1 MKLQKRNNIWHIR
14 YRDERGEN
22 TSVSTH
28 CHTQMEAQEFLA
40 RWIRDGQL
48 KKSKIKTVADVLNYY
63 YDNSGK
69 FKKSAR
75 RIGIANRKLIKYFKD
90 TLWVNF
96 NNSYTIQYQLQS
108 EQKSSTIRYELN
120 QIRTAQNYCIDDGV
134 LLPQYKK
141 KFELPKKGKGDD
153 YTFNDKDIES
163 LWDRF
168 KKKPHIILFMEIAI
182 NTSARKKHILDLEWT
197 HHIDLVKRLIYFNKL
212 HNWGTTKKGGIVK
225 MNDRLYNVLIDAQ
238 KVSQSKYVIN
248 YAGKKV
254 KHLSAMQTYKRAT
267 MEDKFMTKTF
277 RHTAA
282 TWAAEAG
289 ISMEEIAT
297 MTGHTDKKTTE
308 TYVHLTPNYQKNMVK
323 VIEDKMRRGKNGANR
338 FLSIDKEKKETKN
351 KTLKAD

>member
-1 MKLQKRNNIWHIR
+1 MKLLKRNNIWHIR
-14 YRDERGEN
+14 YRDEKGEN
-22 TSVSTH
+22 TSISTH
-28 CHTQMEAQEFLA
+28 CRTQMEAQEFLA
-40 RWIRDGQL
+40 KWIRDGQL
-48 KKSKIKTVADVLNYY
+48 KKSRLKTIADVLNYY

-75 RIGIANRKLIKYFKD
+75 RIGIANKKLIKYFKD
-90 TLWVNF
+90 TKWSEF
-96 NNSYTIQYQLQS
+96 NNSYAIQYQLQS
-108 EQKSSTIRYELN
+108 EQKSSTLRYELN

-141 KFELPKKGKGDD
+141 KFTLPKKGKADE
-153 YTFNDKDIES
+153 YIFNDKDIQS

-168 KKKPHIILFMEIAI
+168 RKKPHIILFMEIAI

-197 HHIDLVKRLIYFNKL
+197 QHIDLAKRLIYFNKL

-225 MNDRLYNVLIDAQ
+225 MNDRLYNVLMEAQ

-248 YAGKKV
+248 YAGKRV

-267 MEDKFMTKTF
+267 MEERFMTKTF

-308 TYVHLTPNYQKNMVK
+308 TYVHLSPNYQKNMVK
-323 VIEDKMRRGKNGANR
+323 VIEDKLGRGKNGANR
-338 FLSIDKEKKETKN
+338 FLSIDKKKKETKN
-351 KTLKAD
+351 KALTAD

>member
-1 MKLQKRNNIWHIR
+1 MKLLKRNNIWHIR
-14 YRDERGEN
+14 YRDEKGEN
-22 TSVSTH
+22 TSISTH
-28 CHTQMEAQEFLA
+28 CRTQMEAQEFLA
-40 RWIRDGQL
+40 KWIRDGQL
-48 KKSKIKTVADVLNYY
+48 KKSRLKTVADVLNYY

-75 RIGIANRKLIKYFKD
+75 RIGIANKKLIKYFKD
-90 TLWVNF
+90 TKWSEF
-96 NNSYTIQYQLQS
+96 NNSYAIQYQLQS
-108 EQKSSTIRYELN
+108 EQKSSTLRYELN

-141 KFELPKKGKGDD
+141 KFTLPKKGKADE
-153 YTFNDKDIES
+153 YIFNDKDIQS

-168 KKKPHIILFMEIAI
+168 RKKPHIILFMEIAI

-197 HHIDLVKRLIYFNKL
+197 QHIDLAKRLIYFNKL

-225 MNDRLYNVLIDAQ
+225 MNDRLYNVLMEAQ

-248 YAGKKV
+248 YAGKRV

-267 MEDKFMTKTF
+267 MEERFMTKTF

-308 TYVHLTPNYQKNMVK
+308 TYVHLSPNYQKNMVK
-323 VIEDKMRRGKNGANR
+323 VIEDKLGRGKNGANR
-338 FLSIDKEKKETKN
+338 FLSIDKKKKETKN
-351 KTLKAD
+351 KALTAD

>member
-14 YRDERGEN
+14 YRNEKGDN
-22 TSVSTH
+22 TSISTH
-28 CHTQMEAQEFLA
+28 CHTQMDAQHFMA
-40 RWIRDGQL
+40 QWIKDGSRT
-48 KKSKIKTVADVLNYY
+48 KSRLKTVGDVLDYY
-63 YDNSGK
+63 YDNTGK
-69 FKKSAR
+69 FKPSQR
-75 RIGIANRKLIKYFKD
+75 RIGIAIRKLKKYFKD
-90 TLWVNF
+90 VKWSDF
-96 NNSYTIQYQLQS
+96 NNSLVIQYQLQS
-108 EQKSSTIRYELN
+108 EQANGTIRYELN
-120 QIRTAQNYCIDDGV
+120 QIRTSQNYCIDDGV

-141 KFELPKKGKGDD
+141 KFQLPKKGHGDN
-153 YTFNDKDIES
+153 YIFKDKDIKQ
-163 LWDRF
+163 LWERF
-168 KKKPHIILFMEIAI
+168 SGKPHIILFMEIAI

-197 HHIDLVKRLIYFNKL
+197 QHIDLAKRLIYFNKL

-238 KVSQSKYVIN
+238 KVSKSKYVIN

-254 KHLSAMQTYKRAT
+254 KHLSAMQSYKRAT

-308 TYVHLTPNYQKNMVK
+308 TYVHLSPNYQKNMVK
-323 VIEDKMRRGKNGANR
+323 VIEDKLGRGKSEANR
-338 FLSIDKEKKETKN
+338 FLSIDKKKKETKN
-351 KTLKAD
+351 KPLTAD